1 MVESAD
7 VILQVLDARDPLGT
21 RSKPM
26 EKSVVGQSG
35 KRLVLVIN
43 KADLVPKENLEKWL
57 KYLRREFPTVVFKS
71 STQSQNRN
79 LGQMSKK
86 VTKKSA
92 EDLLQTSK
100 SVGAAT
106 LMALLGN
113 YCRNKDVKTSIRVGV
128 VGFPNV
134 GKSSLINS
142 LKRSRVCNTGNTPG
156 VTKSMQEIQLDSKI
170 KLFDCP
176 GMILNDAKETK
187 NDAQAALRNA
197 VKIEQLDDLETP
209 VEAILQRCQPKY
221 LQLQYDIVSF
231 ENVHEFLA
239 LVARANGK
247 LKKGGMP
254 DKDSAA
260 RKVLQDWNCGKIKYY
275 TEPPET
281 ETNSTEEKSEIVSQF
296 AAEFNLDSLDKMME
310 MDCQDLPD
318 VLPSQTTKAEEE
330 EQSVKFVISDDKRSK
345 KMLNRMEEMEDKLGA
360 NAPQRLKKAN
370 KMREKKE
377 KKDRRRREKVGEELA
392 DIMDSAM

>member
-1 MVESAD
+1 
-7 VILQVLDARDPLGT
+7 
-21 RSKPM
+21 
-26 EKSVVGQSG
+26 
-35 KRLVLVIN
+35 
-43 KADLVPKENLEKWL
+43 
-57 KYLRREFPTVVFKS
+57 
-71 STQSQNRN
+71 
-79 LGQMSKK
+79 MSKK

-170 KLFDCP
+170 KLLDCP
-176 GMILNDAKETK
+176 GMILNDVKDTK

-254 DKDSAA
+254 DKESAA

-281 ETNSTEEKSEIVSQF
+281 EKTSNQEESEIVSQF
-296 AAEFNLDSLDKMME
+296 AEEFNLDSLDKMME

-318 VLPSQTTKAEEE
+318 VLPSQTTKAEE
-330 EQSVKFVISDDKRSK
+330 QQNVKFVISDDKKSK

-392 DIMDSAM
+392 DIMNSAM